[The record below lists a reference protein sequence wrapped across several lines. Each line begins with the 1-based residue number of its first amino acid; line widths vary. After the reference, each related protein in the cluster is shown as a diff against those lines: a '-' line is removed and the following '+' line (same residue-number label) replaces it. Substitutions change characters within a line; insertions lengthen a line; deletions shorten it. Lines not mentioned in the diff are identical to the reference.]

1 MRKIGASENVT
12 NCMKV
17 MYQDIKVCVKCGQN
31 QTSSCQLQTKGAHQG
46 CGLSPY
52 LFNIFLNDII
62 EYIHMQGIHPGKKNG
77 LRIPGPLFSDDL
89 AIESCTSYRL
99 QKKIE

>member
-1 MRKIGASENVT
+1 MRKTEVSENVT

-17 MYQDIKVCVKCGQN
+17 MYQDIKDGVKCGQN
-31 QTSSCQLQTKGAHQG
+31 QISSCPSQTKGARRG

-62 EYIHMQGIHPGKKNG
+62 EYISKKGIHSGNKWVKNTG
-77 LRIPGPLFSDDL
+77 TIICRRFGYRIF
-89 AIESCTSYRL
+89 
-99 QKKIE
+99 